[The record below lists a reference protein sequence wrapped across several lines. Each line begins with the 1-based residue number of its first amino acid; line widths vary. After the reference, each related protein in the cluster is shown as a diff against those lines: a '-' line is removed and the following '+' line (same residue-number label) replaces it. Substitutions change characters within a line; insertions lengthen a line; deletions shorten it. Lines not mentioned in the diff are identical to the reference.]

1 MTYRKLFFALG
12 LAGLLTFTGLHI
24 EEQGSMPLS
33 IGFATPAGAVIGRPL
48 TPLSYAGVARRTTRR
63 VVTRTTTTIAVLPA
77 GCRYGPYY
85 GGYYYRCGGYYYAKS
100 GNVYVQVI
108 VQ

>member
-1 MTYRKLFFALG
+1 MRPVRTMLAAG
-12 LAGLLTFTGLHI
+12 LAGVFLFADVSVEPGGWLPSV
-24 EEQGSMPLS
+24 E
-33 IGFATPAGAVIGRPL
+33 FATPAGAVIGRPL

-77 GCRYGPYY
+77 GCIYGAYY
-85 GGYYYRCGGYYYAKS
+85 GGYYYRCGSAYYAKS
-100 GNVYVQVI
+100 GTVYVRVV

>member
-1 MTYRKLFFALG
+1 MNCNKLLLALG
-12 LAGLLTFTGLHI
+12 LAGVLTFTDFRI
-24 EEQGSMPLS
+24 EGQGAVPLS

-63 VVTRTTTTIAVLPA
+63 VVRTATTIAVLPP
-77 GCRYGPYY
+77 GCLYGPYY
-85 GGYYYRCGGYYYAKS
+85 GGYYYRCGSLYYAKS
-100 GNVYVQVI
+100 GSVYVQVI

>member
-1 MTYRKLFFALG
+1 MTYNKLLLAFG
-12 LAGLLTFTGLHI
+12 LAGVLTFTDVRI
-24 EEQGSMPLS
+24 ESHGSTPPS
-33 IGFATPAGAVIGRPL
+33 ISFVRPAAAEIGRPL

-63 VVTRTTTTIAVLPA
+63 VVTRTATTIAVLSA
-77 GCRYGPYY
+77 GCLYGPYY
-85 GGYYYRCGGYYYAKS
+85 GGYYYRCGSYYYAKS

>member
-1 MTYRKLFFALG
+1 MTYNKLLFALS
-12 LAGLLTFTGLHI
+12 LAGVLTFTDVRI
-24 EEQGSMPLS
+24 ERQGSMPLS
-33 IGFATPAGAVIGRPL
+33 IGFATPAEAVIGRPL

-63 VVTRTTTTIAVLPA
+63 VVTRTTTTIAVLPE
-77 GCRYGPYY
+77 GCRYGPYF

>member
-1 MTYRKLFFALG
+1 MTFSKLAFALS
-12 LAGLLTFTGLHI
+12 LAAVTTFTDFRI
-24 EEQGSMPLS
+24 EGQGPLPLS

-63 VVTRTTTTIAVLPA
+63 VVRRTATTIAVLPP
-77 GCRYGPYY
+77 GCLYGPYY
-85 GGYYYRCGGYYYAKS
+85 GGYYYRCGGLYYAKS
-100 GNVYVQVI
+100 GGVYVQVI

>member
-1 MTYRKLFFALG
+1 MTYNKLLLVLG
-12 LAGLLTFTGLHI
+12 LAGVLTFTDFRVEG
-24 EEQGSMPLS
+24 QGSMPLS

-63 VVTRTTTTIAVLPA
+63 VVTRTATTIAVLPG
-77 GCRYGPYY
+77 GCLYGPYY
-85 GGYYYRCGGYYYAKS
+85 GGYYYRCGSSYYAKS

>member
-1 MTYRKLFFALG
+1 MTYNKLFFALG
-12 LAGLLTFTGLHI
+12 LAGVLTFTDFRI
-24 EEQGSMPLS
+24 EGQGFLPLS

-85 GGYYYRCGGYYYAKS
+85 GGYYYRCGAYYYAKS

>member
-1 MTYRKLFFALG
+1 MTYNKLLFALS
-12 LAGLLTFTGLHI
+12 LAGVLTFTDLRI
-24 EEQGSMPLS
+24 ERQGSVPLS
-33 IGFATPAGAVIGRPL
+33 IGFATPAEAVIGRPL

-77 GCRYGPYY
+77 GCRYGPYF
-85 GGYYYRCGGYYYAKS
+85 GGYYYRCGAYYYAKS

>member
-1 MTYRKLFFALG
+1 MTYNKLLFALS
-12 LAGLLTFTGLHI
+12 LAGVLTFTDFRI
-24 EEQGSMPLS
+24 ERQGSMPLS
-33 IGFATPAGAVIGRPL
+33 IGFATPAEAVIGRPL

-77 GCRYGPYY
+77 GCRYGPYF
-85 GGYYYRCGGYYYAKS
+85 GGYYYRCGAYYYAKS

>member
-1 MTYRKLFFALG
+1 MTYNKLLFALS
-12 LAGLLTFTGLHI
+12 LAGVLTFTDFRI
-24 EEQGSMPLS
+24 ERQASMPLS
-33 IGFATPAGAVIGRPL
+33 IGFATPAEAVIGRPL

-77 GCRYGPYY
+77 GCRYGPYF
-85 GGYYYRCGGYYYAKS
+85 GGYYYRCGAYYYAKS